1 MRSLLARLWSEEDGQ
16 DLTEY
21 ALLLALLALGAIA
34 TVHTLATTLNN
45 MFQNSASSVATA
57 AGG

>member
-1 MRSLLARLWSEEDGQ
+1 MKDLAARLWTEENGQ

-34 TVHTLATTLNN
+34 TVRSLATTVNN
-45 MFQNSASSVATA
+45 VFQNSASNIATA

>member
-1 MRSLLARLWSEEDGQ
+1 MKDLVARLWTEEDGQ

-34 TVHTLATTLNN
+34 TVRTLATTVNN
-45 MFQNSASSVATA
+45 VFQNSASNIATA

>member
-1 MRSLLARLWSEEDGQ
+1 MRDLVGRLWADENGQ

-34 TVHTLATTLNN
+34 TVRTLATTVNSV
-45 MFQNSASSVATA
+45 FQNSASNIATA

>member
-1 MRSLLARLWSEEDGQ
+1 MKDLVGRLWTEENGQ

-34 TVHTLATTLNN
+34 TVRTLATTVNN
-45 MFQNSASSVATA
+45 VFQNSASNIATA